1 MDSGLLA
8 EPVIG
13 PATSGRTRWLGPG
26 MTALRAAPPS
36 PIPPHFIHHFAGLR
50 FYALD
55 LNQLAARH
63 F

>member
-26 MTALRAAPPS
+26 MTE
-36 PIPPHFIHHFAGLR
+36 
-50 FYALD
+50 
-55 LNQLAARH
+55 
-63 F
+63 

>member
-26 MTALRAAPPS
+26 MTER
-36 PIPPHFIHHFAGLR
+36 R
-50 FYALD
+50 YAIGW
-55 LNQLAARH
+55 RSTGCRSR
-63 F
+63 